1 MHNVMQILLLKDHAC
16 WEADLLTLNS
26 QTLCTKFTGYWNLS
40 LLGQRFGAEI
50 TNFALPDYLC
60 KHPKGGL
67 PGLRTNL
74 YQFFPHLTLQAK
86 ISTASRAISQLA
98 FAEPSAH
105 LTTDGYWHFR
115 EDGKLSRE
123 RAISN
128 RETKLCQDSHK
139 DSCLQTQ
146 ILVCQQIH
154 RLLDTLS
161 CFNFIPVVTDNSQ
174 WQVCTSWSSN
184 HLWPCIDRSHKPS
197 RNCNH

>member
-1 MHNVMQILLLKDHAC
+1 MHAGKRTYWLWILKPFAR
-16 WEADLLTLNS
+16 NS
-26 QTLCTKFTGYWNLS
+26 LGTETSVYLDRD
-40 LLGQRFGAEI
+40 LGQRLPVLHFLIISANILREDLLDYVQI
-50 TNFALPDYLC
+50 CTNFFPIWLYKPKSPRPVEPFPNQPLLSLQHTLPPMGTGTSVKMENSPENEQY
-60 KHPKGGL
+60 
-67 PGLRTNL
+67 RT
-74 YQFFPHLTLQAK
+74 
-86 ISTASRAISQLA
+86 
-98 FAEPSAH
+98 
-105 LTTDGYWHFR
+105 
-115 EDGKLSRE
+115 
-123 RAISN
+123 N

-154 RLLDTLS
+154 RLLDILS